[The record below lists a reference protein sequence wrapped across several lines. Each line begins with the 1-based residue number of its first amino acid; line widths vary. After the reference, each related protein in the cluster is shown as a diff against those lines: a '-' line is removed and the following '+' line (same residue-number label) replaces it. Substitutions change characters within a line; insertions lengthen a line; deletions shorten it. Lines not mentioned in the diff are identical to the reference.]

1 MEQKK
6 LIILIAV
13 LVFALVCI
21 GAFLAFEL
29 IKHPV
34 RHWLDDL
41 VYDNYNHYL
50 ACEDV
55 PSINDVNTT
64 IQAHRVILDGIDQ
77 LAPGIVGW
85 QVEEPCTGKGDILF
99 FYGSHAQRNQIEEM
113 IGSEDNFFGI
123 PIRMRNQ

>member
-50 ACEDV
+50 KCDELPLIEEVEAVVALHQDTLAQIEQ
-55 PSINDVNTT
+55 VN
-64 IQAHRVILDGIDQ
+64 
-77 LAPGIVGW
+77 PGLVGW
-85 QVEEPCTGKGDILF
+85 EVEETCPGRGDIIF
-99 FYGSHAQRNQIEEM
+99 WYPSHANRNQIEEM
-113 IGSEDNFFGI
+113 IGSEIDFFGI